1 MTRLQL
7 ALAFLP
13 LCILADAIA
22 QIPSATNIS
31 PEYKAGQIW
40 NYKTATGAEGSTILI
55 LDVQSQGKKGNLVH
69 IRIDTIPILGCGS
82 LHLTHSIA
90 HLAVPEQA
98 LRKSTT
104 EIVQDHTD
112 LPEGYLEAYKAWQ
125 KNRHKEIIKRPLATI
140 ATPDSGCPV
149 IVNFAQAL

>member
-1 MTRLQL
+1 
-7 ALAFLP
+7 LP

-69 IRIDTIPILGCGS
+69 IRIDKIPILGCGS

-112 LPEGYLEAYKAWQ
+112 VPEG
-125 KNRHKEIIKRPLATI
+125 
-140 ATPDSGCPV
+140 
-149 IVNFAQAL
+149 